1 MNASIFYLVPSAR
14 PYCSHPPSHPPLFSL
29 SRDEAV
35 PIFSCNFFLP
45 TPFTRYR
52 PLANGMRLPFAFIRD
67 DGVPASDGPA
77 DCAHIPPRPLP
88 SASVSATRASP
99 SWRFISRDADR
110 HSVPYSSAPDTPFL
124 LPISRTFVQP
134 TPRCEISLSRAAA
147 KEENFLRVSLIFPAT
162 SLFSINFR
170 IRVHLTKLCSC
181 SLTKYFFFCFNKY
194 QDDLFNWKREKR
206 GETRAY
212 VCVVSYEAAKGL
224 NLSES
229 SRRVLK
235 IQ

>member
-1 MNASIFYLVPSAR
+1 MTRDLYFSLSLFLFPFSSFSLSLSLCFPLPKLRAIMNASIFYLVPSAR
-14 PYCSHPPSHPPLFSL
+14 PYCSHPPSHPPLCSL

-77 DCAHIPPRPLP
+77 RRTCGLRPYPAATFALRERVGDTREPILTFHFSRRGSTFGYLFPPP
-88 SASVSATRASP
+88 
-99 SWRFISRDADR
+99 
-110 HSVPYSSAPDTPFL
+110 L

-147 KEENFLRVSLIFPAT
+147 KEGNFLCVSFIFPAT

-181 SLTKYFFFCFNKY
+181 SLTKYFFFFFK
-194 QDDLFNWKREKR
+194 
-206 GETRAY
+206 
-212 VCVVSYEAAKGL
+212 
-224 NLSES
+224 
-229 SRRVLK
+229 
-235 IQ
+235 